1 MTPYPDK
8 ATDPIALYDARDP
21 GEPQGELHP
30 RGAAQPRVRVTGRRP
45 LAIKLST
52 CRHRFHRS
60 YLLRAESRWRG

>member
-1 MTPYPDK
+1 MMPVTQVNRKVSYTP
-8 ATDPIALYDARDP
+8 A
-21 GEPQGELHP
+21 
-30 RGAAQPRVRVTGRRP
+30 GAAQPRVRVTGRRP